1 MIGFEKKN
9 VNPKN
14 RKTGDCVI
22 RALTVATG
30 KPYADVYKELFDISL
45 ATGYI
50 LNEKRVEDKLLEKYG
65 FIKHKQP
72 RKNDNTKY
80 LIGELDA
87 LTSPRGVVVARCA
100 HHLTVVVDGVL
111 VDTWDCRYKC
121 ISNYYTL

>member
-1 MIGFEKKN
+1 MIGYERRN

-30 KPYADVYKELFDISL
+30 KPYEEIYKELFDISL

-50 LNEKRVEDKLLEKYG
+50 LTEKRVEDRLLERYG

-72 RKNDNTKY
+72 RKGDNTKY
-80 LIGELDA
+80 TIGEVDELADDEII
-87 LTSPRGVVVARCA
+87 VIRCA
-100 HHLTVVVDGVL
+100 HHLTVVVSGTL
-111 VDTWDCRYKC
+111 VD
-121 ISNYYTL
+121 I